1 MKTLKNTLQFKYLFL
16 LVIFAI
22 AALSS
27 CKKDDSTGS
36 IDGTAYVMVT
46 NAAEGS
52 VAQDFYLDNAKI
64 NSSAV
69 AYGQSTAYI
78 NGYPGSH
85 NAYFSNTGTNVANV
99 SFSANFALGGYY
111 SVYYTGG
118 ATASS
123 NSYVAVQ
130 DDNTA
135 PASGKA
141 KVRFIHLASAAATT
155 AVDFGISATNKLAT
169 GLAYKTASAYYTVDA
184 ATTFFLYASGST
196 TATLNIP
203 VTIQAGKIY
212 TIYVSGSTT
221 ATLSYHI
228 VAQN

>member
-1 MKTLKNTLQFKYLFL
+1 MNTVKNTLQFKYLFL

-27 CKKDDSTGS
+27 CKKDDDATVN
-36 IDGTAYVMVT
+36 GTAYLMIT

-52 VAQDFYLDNAKI
+52 AAQDFYLDNTKL
-64 NSSAV
+64 STSAV
-69 AYGQSTAYI
+69 AYAQSTSYL
-78 NGYPGSH
+78 NNTPGNHSATF
-85 NAYFSNTGTNVANV
+85 NNTGSATANV
-99 SFSANFALGGYY
+99 SFSLTTAIGGYY

-123 NSYVAVQ
+123 NSYVVTQ

-141 KVRFIHLASAAATT
+141 KVRFIHLASAAA
-155 AVDFGISATNKLAT
+155 ASSVDFGISATNKLVT
-169 GLAYKTASAYYTVDA
+169 GLAYKAVSAYNTVDA
-184 ATTFFLYASGST
+184 NTTFFLYASGST
-196 TATLNIP
+196 TAMLSLP